1 MPGIKGRFA
10 KSYDKFVNRASFL
23 PDGLGQLV
31 ESCGPREIVEFGC
44 GTGRVATGLSQLGYD
59 VTGVDISRDMLR
71 EARKKAAG
79 LNDKPDFIE
88 ADIIKIDLQYK
99 FDLLLCLG
107 NTVPLIFKLPDARK
121 LFRNFA
127 RHLRPGGTLIIQQ
140 LNYDK
145 ILKEKPRTFAIDT
158 VENHLRIK
166 QYNYKRNLVNFTVTI
181 VDHSHV
187 PPKIARTYSRLRPWK
202 KADLISELKKAGF
215 GGLRAYGNYSKSK
228 FSGKSKD
235 LIVVGK
241 LKPDGP

>member
-1 MPGIKGRFA
+1 LAGIKGRFA

-31 ESCGPREIVEFGC
+31 ESYDPRDIVEFGC
-44 GTGRVATGLSQLGYD
+44 GTGRVATGLSQMGYN

-79 LNDKPDFIE
+79 LNNKPNFIK
-88 ADIIKIDLQYK
+88 ADIIKVNLRNK
-99 FDLLLCLG
+99 FDMLLCLG
-107 NTVPLIFKLPDARK
+107 NTVPLIFKLPDARR
-121 LFRNFA
+121 LFRNIA

-181 VDHSHV
+181 VDHSRV
-187 PPKIARTYSRLRPWK
+187 PPKIARTHSRLRPWK

-215 GGLRAYGNYSKSK
+215 GGLHAYGDYSKTRYG
-228 FSGKSKD
+228 GKSKD

-241 LKPDGP
+241 LKPAGA

>member
-1 MPGIKGRFA
+1 LSGIKGRFA
-10 KSYDKFVNRASFL
+10 KSYDKFVKRACSL
-23 PDGLGQLV
+23 PEGLGQLV
-31 ESCGPREIVEFGC
+31 ESYHPRNIVEFGC
-44 GTGRVATGLSQLGYD
+44 GTGRVATGLSLQGYD

-79 LNDKPDFIE
+79 LNNKPNFIQ
-88 ADIIKIDLQYK
+88 ADIININLQYK

-107 NTVPLIFKLPDARK
+107 NTVPLIFRLPDARK

-127 RHLRPGGTLIIQQ
+127 RHLRPGGTLVIQQ

-145 ILKEKPRTFAIDT
+145 ILREKPRTFAIDT

-202 KADLISELKKAGF
+202 KADLIEELKKVGF
-215 GGLRAYGNYSKSK
+215 GGISAYGDYSKK
-228 FSGKSKD
+228 RFSGKSKD

-241 LKPDGP
+241 LKPAGS